1 MVLLAIETSTPVL
14 GCALW
19 SEGSPLASFTLR
31 AGRRHAELLV
41 PAIDNL
47 LVTAGVDRSELR
59 ALAVD
64 HGPGLFTGLRVG
76 LAAAGAVSRARG
88 LPCAAVSS
96 LEVLAHAARRRPGL
110 LASMVDARR
119 AEVYWCLYESDG
131 DAVRPL
137 TAPAVHAPEEVA
149 SYLSTVEGAV
159 LAVGDGAWR
168 YRALLAE
175 ACVEFGEPA
184 EMVPRADVVAELG
197 ASAVAAGRGLLGTPE
212 ALYLRQADV
221 RVGWDEVGGRVAP

>member
-1 MVLLAIETSTPVL
+1 MVLLAIETATPVL

-19 SEGSPLASFTLR
+19 SGGAPLASFSLR
-31 AGRRHAELLV
+31 AGRRHAELLM

-47 LVTAGVDRSELR
+47 LSCAGVARSQLE
-59 ALAVD
+59 AVAVD

-76 LAAAGAVSRARG
+76 LAAAGAVSRARQ

-96 LEVLAHAARRRPGL
+96 LDVLAHAARRRPGL
-110 LASMVDARR
+110 LASVVDARR
-119 AEVYWCLYESDG
+119 EEVYWCLYESDG
-131 DAVRPL
+131 DLVRPL
-137 TAPAVHAPEEVA
+137 SAAGVHRPEDVA
-149 SYLSTVEGAV
+149 AYLSTIEGPV
-159 LAVGDGAWR
+159 LALGDGAWR

-184 EMVPRADVVAELG
+184 EMLPRPEVLAELG
-197 ASAVAAGRGLLGTPE
+197 AAEVAAGRAAVGTPP

-221 RVGWDEVGGRVAP
+221 RVGWEEVGGRVAP